1 VTPGSGGATGYW
13 LFKTE
18 PASFSWEDLGR
29 APRRTTVWDGVRN
42 YQARNFL
49 RDEVRRGDGVLFYH
63 SGGSAP
69 AAVGTA
75 TVVRGGYP
83 DPSQFDPGSPYY
95 DSASTPEHP
104 RWYTVDVRMDRSFR
118 REVPLAEM
126 RGAAA
131 LAGMKLLER
140 GSRLSILPVT
150 SGEWWAVLALGGLSV
165 VPARRRRKP

>member
-1 VTPGSGGATGYW
+1 VRPASAGAMRYW

-18 PASFSWEDLGR
+18 PASFSWEDLAR
-29 APRRTTVWDGVRN
+29 APRRTTTWDGVRN

-63 SGGSAP
+63 SGGSSP

-75 TVVRGGYP
+75 RVARGGYP

-95 DSASTPEHP
+95 DPASRPESP
-104 RWYTVDVRMDRSFR
+104 RWYTVDVRRERSFR
-118 REVPLAEM
+118 REVTLVEM
-126 RGAAA
+126 RGVAA
-131 LAGMKLLER
+131 LAGMKLLAR

-150 SGEWWAVLALGGLSV
+150 AREWRTVLLLGGL
-165 VPARRRRKP
+165 AAD